1 MVHPPGRDVFEVST
15 SVLWRAQK
23 KAGNLFHA
31 CYGFYE
37 SIVKLVLQ
45 LETAIFH
52 RASITS
58 RD

>member
-1 MVHPPGRDVFEVST
+1 MVHPPGRGVFEVST
-15 SVLWRAQK
+15 SVLRRAQK
-23 KAGNLFHA
+23 KAGNLLHA
-31 CYGFYE
+31 RYGFYE
-37 SIVKLVLQ
+37 PVVRLVVR